1 LKPGHQDAPGGA
13 LEPSPAIPSRPI
25 QHSTTNCRKY
35 SNIIFQPIIQP
46 MIQLYPT
53 QKQFASPGG
62 RFVPPGI
69 VDSRCNDHGPGV
81 QKIRTLWN
89 CCVFPIWMSQSN
101 DVKWCQMMIFHESW
115 STRCLLFISCWTIE
129 WQVNDMNTF
138 KDLPN
143 WILNPKQSSS
153 FWSFGKMS
161 ACTLRSMWDPE
172 FTATKKSRYVQI
184 YISRFSWHHIRMN
197 LVNQNN

>member
-1 LKPGHQDAPGGA
+1 MKKYVHCPSRWKSLWIGSCELKPGHQDAPGGA

-101 DVKWCQMMIFHESW
+101 DVKWWFFMNHGAQDVCFSFLVEPLSD
-115 STRCLLFISCWTIE
+115 RWTI
-129 WQVNDMNTF
+129 WTHSKTYQTG
-138 KDLPN
+138 
-143 WILNPKQSSS
+143 S
-153 FWSFGKMS
+153 
-161 ACTLRSMWDPE
+161 
-172 FTATKKSRYVQI
+172 
-184 YISRFSWHHIRMN
+184 
-197 LVNQNN
+197 